1 MKIHIIDEIRII
13 FNYQDWMVAQSL
25 SLNCTFLR
33 KCCFISGIERIPDH
47 KISSFSN
54 LWIYLQIMIC
64 NKLEINFQSMFY
76 NINPYKCFIFKGLC
90 MQSSKKYYLIVLFS
104 QNAKILWWEGG
115 KQQKFLLFLRCIVW
129 YSSN

>member
-90 MQSSKKYYLIVLFS
+90 MQCSKKYYLIVLFS
-104 QNAKILWWEGG
+104 QNAKILGG
-115 KQQKFLLFLRCIVW
+115 KAANNRNFYFSWDVW